1 MKRFERAI
9 KVLKD
14 EQWRIIGKVAEDSV
28 DKGLNPRYATR
39 AVMAK
44 NLKEAMDILQNH
56 ERNKFV

>member
-28 DKGLNPRYATR
+28 NKGHNPAYSVR
-39 AVMAK
+39 AEMAK
-44 NLKEAMDILQNH
+44 NLKEAIDILQNH
-56 ERNKFV
+56 ERNKYV